1 MKWVGKCI
9 KAEMKELCQ
18 GKMSLEQ
25 VQVKVSASATA
36 SAAARVSVSQKCTQ

>member
-25 VQVKVSASATA
+25 VKVSASATA
-36 SAAARVSVSQKCTQ
+36 TAAARVSVSQKCTQ